1 MEEANIKVIE
11 EALKDYIKQR
21 AIEHSEKY
29 MDRYKKVAYDSY
41 LAGMEAMSEL
51 MER

>member
-1 MEEANIKVIE
+1 MKKAELFEELLKLAIR
-11 EALKDYIKQR
+11 EAAKR
-21 AIEHSEKY
+21 HSEKY
-29 MDRYKKVAYDSY
+29 IDRYKKVAYDSF